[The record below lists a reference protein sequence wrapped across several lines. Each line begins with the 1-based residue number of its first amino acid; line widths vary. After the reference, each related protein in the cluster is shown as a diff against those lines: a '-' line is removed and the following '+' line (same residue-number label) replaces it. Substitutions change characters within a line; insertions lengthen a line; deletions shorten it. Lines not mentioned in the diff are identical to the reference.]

1 MPAFGIPNVS
11 GELEESLTQGMLQ
24 VESLLNSHIK
34 GDYPLVEETSHH
46 LVAAGGKRLR
56 PLLTRFLRTLAI
68 QLVTR

>member
-1 MPAFGIPNVS
+1 MPAFGIPSLS
-11 GELEESLTQGMLQ
+11 GDLEESLTKGLAQ

-56 PLLTRFLRTLAI
+56 P
-68 QLVTR
+68 